1 MEKIQ
6 NHNIKNLLN
15 VVLLVIILA
24 TLPVEVLAQQI
35 DEQARKRA
43 KELVAQ
49 MTLREKIDYLSGETS
64 FSLRAIPRLG
74 IPRIL
79 LADGPCGTRNHSEH
93 STLYPCGI
101 LTAATWNRDMAY
113 LLGEGLGDDSRAR
126 GVGILLGPGVNI
138 YRSPLC
144 GRNYEYFGEDP
155 FLTSEIACQ
164 YIKGVQDKGVI
175 ATIKH
180 FCGNNQEWSRHHASS
195 DIDERTLQ
203 EIYFPAFRKAVQNA
217 HVGAVMDSYNLVN
230 GVHATENAW
239 LNKTILRDTW
249 GFQGILMSDW
259 TSVYS
264 VINTANHGLDL
275 EMPKGRYLNY
285 ENLYPAIQ
293 KGLVTEATIDLK
305 VQHILQTLISFGLL
319 DREQKIKALPL
330 DNPESRNKALQV
342 AREGVVLLKNE
353 NQALPLKGR
362 TALVGENANMIA
374 TGGGSG
380 FVSPYSSTTLSKA
393 LKKMKPNLVVLTD
406 DIIFEDVHNSV
417 YVDKNLT
424 QKGFLASYY
433 KNQKLEGKPDST
445 HIDSRI
451 AFDWG
456 YDSIGNGFPKDHFSA
471 SWSFYY
477 KAEED
482 GLLRVSM
489 GGDDGYRLFVDDHL
503 VTGDWG
509 NHSYSSREK
518 TFKISKGKVYHF
530 LLEYFDNI
538 SSASV
543 RCDIARLNEKKLYA
557 DLDKV
562 DNIVYCTGFNSNV
575 EGEGFDRPFALNTYQ
590 EEMIDRLSR
599 EKKKLTVVLNAG
611 GGVDLN
617 RWVNKVDGLLM
628 AWYPGQEGG
637 TALAEILMGKISPS
651 GKLPI
656 SIERKWED
664 NPCHDSYYENR
675 KGRECKTIEYNEGV
689 FVGYRGYDANGI
701 KPLFSFGYGL
711 SYSTFEYSNL
721 NVKKKDNVWEASFDV
736 TNTGKIDASEVAQLY
751 VGCMKPSVV
760 RPQKELKGFEKIKLK
775 KGETKHIHILLDS
788 DAFSH
793 YDMDSHQ
800 FVTDPGDY
808 RIWVGGS
815 SDSLPLEAKIRL

>member
-49 MTLREKIDYLSGETS
+49 MTLKEKIDYLSGETS

-138 YRSPLC
+138 YRFPLC

-293 KGLVTEATIDLK
+293 KGLVTEATIDL
-305 VQHILQTLISFGLL
+305 
-319 DREQKIKALPL
+319 
-330 DNPESRNKALQV
+330 
-342 AREGVVLLKNE
+342 
-353 NQALPLKGR
+353 
-362 TALVGENANMIA
+362 
-374 TGGGSG
+374 
-380 FVSPYSSTTLSKA
+380 
-393 LKKMKPNLVVLTD
+393 
-406 DIIFEDVHNSV
+406 
-417 YVDKNLT
+417 
-424 QKGFLASYY
+424 
-433 KNQKLEGKPDST
+433 
-445 HIDSRI
+445 
-451 AFDWG
+451 
-456 YDSIGNGFPKDHFSA
+456 
-471 SWSFYY
+471 
-477 KAEED
+477 
-482 GLLRVSM
+482 
-489 GGDDGYRLFVDDHL
+489 
-503 VTGDWG
+503 
-509 NHSYSSREK
+509 
-518 TFKISKGKVYHF
+518 
-530 LLEYFDNI
+530 
-538 SSASV
+538 
-543 RCDIARLNEKKLYA
+543 
-557 DLDKV
+557 
-562 DNIVYCTGFNSNV
+562 
-575 EGEGFDRPFALNTYQ
+575 
-590 EEMIDRLSR
+590 
-599 EKKKLTVVLNAG
+599 
-611 GGVDLN
+611 
-617 RWVNKVDGLLM
+617 
-628 AWYPGQEGG
+628 
-637 TALAEILMGKISPS
+637 
-651 GKLPI
+651 
-656 SIERKWED
+656 
-664 NPCHDSYYENR
+664 
-675 KGRECKTIEYNEGV
+675 
-689 FVGYRGYDANGI
+689 
-701 KPLFSFGYGL
+701 
-711 SYSTFEYSNL
+711 
-721 NVKKKDNVWEASFDV
+721 
-736 TNTGKIDASEVAQLY
+736 
-751 VGCMKPSVV
+751 
-760 RPQKELKGFEKIKLK
+760 
-775 KGETKHIHILLDS
+775 
-788 DAFSH
+788 
-793 YDMDSHQ
+793 
-800 FVTDPGDY
+800 
-808 RIWVGGS
+808 
-815 SDSLPLEAKIRL
+815 